1 MLSARRLLLLLTP
14 LLVVTVIIAGLR
26 GGDGATLSEP
36 SLRTVSSSATPEAA
50 TAPTATTGPSES
62 RESTPTAPP
71 TTAVEPTVGPKVTP
85 VDLAGFTYAAGE
97 NRTFGRA
104 PHRRFAVAVEQGA
117 GVDIGE
123 LVAFVDE
130 TLGDQRS
137 WIGDTVTGFER
148 VDPGTDDLE
157 FTLVVATPATVD
169 RLCAPLNTAGIYS
182 CGNNGWIA
190 LNLDRWTSATDS
202 WPADLETYRRYL
214 VNHEVG
220 HYVLGPDHPS
230 CPSPNSPAPIMMQQT
245 IDLGGCAPNGW
256 VYPD

>member
-1 MLSARRLLLLLTP
+1 MSVRRLLLLLTP
-14 LLVVTVIIAGLR
+14 LLIVTVGIAALR
-26 GGDGATLSEP
+26 GGDGATLTEP
-36 SLRTVSSSATPEAA
+36 GLRAVSPSVTPESA
-50 TAPTATTGPSES
+50 TAPTAIAGPSES
-62 RESTPTAPP
+62 EDPTP
-71 TTAVEPTVGPKVTP
+71 TTAPTTAAEPTVGGPRVTA
-85 VDLAGFTYAAGE
+85 VDLGGFTYAAGE

-137 WIGDTVTGFER
+137 WIGDTVTGFAR
-148 VDPGTDDLE
+148 VDPGAEDLE

-190 LNLDRWTSATDS
+190 LNLDRWNSATES